1 MRIPMRLKTIEKN
14 MAARHLDSKI
24 HLFDSHEECDQARK
38 NNLIGENDICII
50 DDIPDYDD

>member
-1 MRIPMRLKTIEKN
+1 MSIQMRLKTIEKN
-14 MAARHLDSKI
+14 MAARHLNSKI